1 MLFASSSV
9 VKDFFISH
17 FFYRYDKM
25 KIGGDYF
32 DGAET
37 KLPRACHVLVKWISN
52 EIRPCK
58 ILHFIEKTI
67 EVTTIS
73 GELQLQTYSCRPSY
87 LQKLFGFRSIQRRPF
102 SQNLLN
108 AGASQYMKMKVNI
121 HICQLIE
128 SKTGL
133 FPYKARFH
141 W

>member
-1 MLFASSSV
+1 
-9 VKDFFISH
+9 
-17 FFYRYDKM
+17 M

-37 KLPRACHVLVKWISN
+37 KLPRACHVLAKWISN

-58 ILHFIEKTI
+58 ILHFIEQAI

-73 GELQLQTYSCRPSY
+73 GELQVQTYIFAKVMWFQEHP
-87 LQKLFGFRSIQRRPF
+87 KKTF